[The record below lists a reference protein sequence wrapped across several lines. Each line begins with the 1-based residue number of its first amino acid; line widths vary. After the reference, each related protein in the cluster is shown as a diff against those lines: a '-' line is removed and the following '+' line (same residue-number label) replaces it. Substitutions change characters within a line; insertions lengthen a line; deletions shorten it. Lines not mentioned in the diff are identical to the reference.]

1 MNVIEEKIE
10 ALQTFSDNLF
20 EYIRLEVIDDEAI
33 IADMNAQVQLYEQG
47 VYTTGEP
54 ISDKVPYTST
64 TIQVKLAKGQPTNRV
79 TLKDEGDFHA
89 SFRVIADDVSFFID
103 ATDWKASKLAEKYGF
118 DIFGL
123 TDENLN
129 ELIWEYI
136 YPCLINKANELL

>member
-33 IADMNAQVQLYEQG
+33 IADMNVQVQLYEQG
-47 VYTTGEP
+47 VYNTGEP